1 MTRTPY
7 REKIIEITKGIVSTL
22 SDYLLIQLYFG
33 VELMGAGYGSRNVY
47 RASERAW
54 EDFFAGEK
62 RSVGRQNLYRLKSK
76 GLITYARGG
85 SNLQITEAGRRRLK
99 AVIPFYDGR
108 RVWDGKL
115 YLVTFDIP
123 ENRKYQREVL
133 REYLKKIGCGMFQW
147 SVWLTPYDPREVLR
161 DFVFQSGLE
170 GMVVVSDIGKDGSI
184 GGEEI
189 EYLVARVFKLNELN
203 KRYVDFVARYGGLSG
218 SREKLAFDFLPI
230 LKDDPQLPFA
240 LLPKDWLGEK
250 AYKIYL
256 NNMRAHTS

>member
-47 RASERAW
+47 RASDRAW
-54 EDFFAGEK
+54 EDFFAGKK
-62 RSVGRQNLYRLKSK
+62 RSAVRQNLYQLKSK
-76 GLITYARGG
+76 GLITYTKGG
-85 SNLQITEAGRRRLK
+85 SDPQITEAGRRRLR
-99 AVIPFYDGR
+99 AVIPFYDEK

-123 ENRKYQREVL
+123 EDRKYQREVL

-147 SVWLTPYDPREVLR
+147 SVWLTPYDPRRVLR
-161 DFVFQSGLE
+161 DFVSRSKLE

-184 GGEEI
+184 GGEDI
-189 EYLVARVFKLNELN
+189 KDIIARVFKLNELN
-203 KRYVDFVARYGGLSG
+203 KRYVDFVARYEGLSG

-256 NNMRAHTS
+256 KDMRAHTS